1 MLRYTQYVDLTDVAD
16 SLLIESG
23 TVIAEL
29 QLVNESCSR
38 CSIETKGEIRILW
51 KDEIYTTPF
60 SYPDDLI
67 ESIKSGD
74 VYTDSNCYVDLNNWF
89 EIFYEVNGK
98 EDSDVL
104 DVEFHKPQEIIS
116 IMLDYIT

>member
-29 QLVNESCSR
+29 QSVNENYSH
-38 CSIETKGEIRILW
+38 CSIEVKGEIRILW
-51 KDEIYTTPF
+51 NDEIYESPF

-67 ESIKSGD
+67 EAIKSGHI
-74 VYTDSNCYVDLNNWF
+74 YTDSDCYIDLNNWF
-89 EIFYEVNGK
+89 EIFYEIEGH

-104 DVEFHKPQEIIS
+104 DVDFHTPNEVLS